1 MTSDGIDSLIALS
14 QGDMRRALNILQVR
28 KVRVLQI
35 SDETAHSG
43 RCYFI
48 PQFLEFPGAGR
59 GGGDGM

>member
-1 MTSDGIDSLIALS
+1 MDSVIALS

-43 RCYFI
+43 RHYFI
-48 PQFLEFPGAGR
+48 PQFLEFPEAGR
-59 GGGDGM
+59 GGGGYRFV